1 MVMLTLLL
9 FCLVTF
15 SLSLLCIYFLRRS
28 LTTHLL
34 DVPNERSL
42 HSQPTPRGGGLG
54 FILAFIP
61 VALWGQFSSRYL
73 TTAFSNL
80 TWVALIPLVLIGV
93 MDDWKDL
100 SAKLRYLVQ
109 LSVSSLI
116 VWQCGPF
123 YHPWMTSLGTIDHFV
138 AMATTVIGLT
148 ALINFY
154 NFMDG
159 MDGLLAGVSAVQLV
173 FMAIWSDEPILWVL
187 VSALMGFLYW
197 NWSPAKIFMGDV
209 GSTFL
214 GAVMGMTLLNQT
226 GTTEHVWSA
235 LAITLPITG
244 DAIYTLFCR
253 LICRENIFKAHRSHI
268 YQRLHQ
274 SGRSHRQVATVYIS
288 ITLGMAAL
296 ISLYQG
302 LGAWL
307 CLVGVAIAIFC
318 TEQYLLTQTKDLSL
332 KGD

>member
-1 MVMLTLLL
+1 MVMLTLSLS
-9 FCLVTF
+9 CLVTF
-15 SLSLLCIYFLRRS
+15 SLSILCIYFLRGS

-54 FILAFIP
+54 FILVFIP
-61 VALWGQFSSRYL
+61 AAVWGQFSLRYL
-73 TTAFSNL
+73 TTVFSNL
-80 TWVALIPLVLIGV
+80 TWLALIPLVLIGV

-116 VWQCGPF
+116 VWQYGSF
-123 YHPWMTSLGTIDHFV
+123 YHPWMTSLGGIDHFV
-138 AMATTVIGLT
+138 ATATTILGLT

-159 MDGLLAGVSAVQLV
+159 MDGLLAGVSTVQFG
-173 FMAIWSDEPILWVL
+173 FMAIWSDEPILWLL
-187 VSALMGFLYW
+187 VSALVGFLYW

-214 GAVMGMTLLNQT
+214 GAVMAIALLNQT
-226 GTTEHVWSA
+226 GTTEHIWSA

-244 DAIYTLFCR
+244 DAIYTLFYR
-253 LICRENIFKAHRSHI
+253 LVRRENIFKAHRSHI

-274 SGRSHRQVATVYIS
+274 SGWSHTQVAAVYIG
-288 ITLGMAAL
+288 ITLGMAVL
-296 ISLYQG
+296 IYLYQS

-307 CLVGVAIAIFC
+307 CLIGVAIAIFC
-318 TEQYLLTQTKDLSL
+318 TEQYLLLQAQDLSL